1 MELVPKKVSLKDRA
15 WHPSLSGI
23 LSCHMIPLLTYVTS
37 IMPHTGRIDRA
48 THLGLSTSK
57 AMSEI
62 NLFFFF
68 VCFPACQLI
77 IIINLT
83 GLTITQET
91 SLWAHL

>member
-37 IMPHTGRIDRA
+37 IMPHTGRIDRV

-57 AMSEI
+57 AMRSEI
-62 NLFFFF
+62 NLFF
-68 VCFPACQLI
+68 
-77 IIINLT
+77 
-83 GLTITQET
+83 
-91 SLWAHL
+91 SLYVFQHVS